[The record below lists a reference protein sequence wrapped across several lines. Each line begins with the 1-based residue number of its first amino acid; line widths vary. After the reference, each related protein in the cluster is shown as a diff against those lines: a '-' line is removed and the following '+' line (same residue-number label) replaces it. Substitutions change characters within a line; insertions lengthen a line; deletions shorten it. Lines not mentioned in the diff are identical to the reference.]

1 MIVTSSHQIKSN
13 KLHIFLFF
21 DILNPPKSLTKPRRR
36 DGKHLKEN
44 KFQRCLEKANSVC
57 YKCKGFMET

>member
-1 MIVTSSHQIKSN
+1 MIVTSNHQIKSN
-13 KLHIFLFF
+13 KLHIVLFF
-21 DILNPPKSLTKPRRR
+21 DILNPPKSLTKSRRR

-44 KFQRCLEKANSVC
+44 EFQWCLEKANSVY